1 MVDRRFRDSA
11 WGQPAMPLP
20 AATAKPAPS
29 EWGEVPAAPEIES
42 SGPEIAPSG
51 PSAAAPTPATISQDD
66 WGRPLAPVGTSSPTV
81 GRNSRGQFQTGSNGG
96 PGRKKG
102 SRNRLTNAVLTT
114 FAADFEEYGPEVLAK
129 LREKDPAAYMQLAV
143 NLIPRHLIAQ
153 QENLPD
159 FEDWE
164 EVNEFIEQAKRKRM
178 VEIALEELNKQ

>member
-1 MVDRRFRDSA
+1 
-11 WGQPAMPLP
+11 MPLP
-20 AATAKPAPS
+20 AAPATPAPS
-29 EWGEVPAAPEIES
+29 EGGEVPSSPEVES
-42 SGPEIAPSG
+42 SGPEIERAG
-51 PSAAAPTPATISQDD
+51 PSEAAPPPARISQDD
-66 WGRPLAPVGTSSPTV
+66 WGRPLAPVGTSSPPA

-102 SRNRLTNAVLTT
+102 SRNRLTNAVINT
-114 FAADFEEYGPEVLAK
+114 FAADFEEHGPEVLAK

-178 VEIALEELNKQ
+178 VEIALEELNRH